1 MLIDKLLFIF
11 EADAKD
17 ANAEVKKTRQ
27 GADDVTDAMKAA
39 DDQSKVTLKNI
50 AQLAKGAIGFFATA
64 AAAGKT
70 LGAAI
75 SLADEIYV
83 LDEISKRARIAIEDV
98 DGFSRSVVAM
108 GGDLSTAQSNVAGLA
123 DAFIHMENPM
133 EGILSLA
140 DEIAGLDYQQASLM
154 LEGFGI
160 ADKATIELMRQ
171 GRDEL
176 GRLMGAEKENSLVT
190 AEMTER
196 ALAFRQTMTAF
207 RTQVSDTSRGF
218 ITALLPAITWVIDSL
233 TKATRWLSENK
244 NVAIGFFIGVSAAI
258 LAFFLPAMLS
268 AAAATIAATWPF
280 IAIGAAI
287 GAAAAMFALIYD
299 DIMAFISGNDSLIG
313 QILEKYPMVGRIF
326 QFVGNVIRESID
338 MAVAAFEWLTGGIGN
353 IIDRVK
359 SIDSITD
366 AFRAMGEGVVAVF
379 KWMWGIVGAYFDL
392 IGSGIDKV
400 KGAIGW
406 VAGKLGFGG
415 GDDVS
420 GDVEVAQDVI
430 ASAAVNPAN
439 SISSNTIRNSTASN
453 VEQNLAIGEITI
465 TTQATDAQGVARET
479 RSELQEQLER
489 MQAENSGAIAR

>member
-70 LGAAI
+70 LSAAI

-98 DGFSRSVVAM
+98 DAFSRSVVAM
-108 GGDLSTAQSNVAGLA
+108 GGDLSTAQSNINGLA

-196 ALAFRQTMTAF
+196 ALAFRHTMTAF
-207 RTQVSDTSRGF
+207 RTQLSDTTRGF
-218 ITALLPAITWVIDSL
+218 VTAFLPAINWIISAL
-233 TKATRWLSENK
+233 TSATKWLTENK
-244 NVAIGFFIGVSAAI
+244 
-258 LAFFLPAMLS
+258 
-268 AAAATIAATWPF
+268 TWPLDF
-280 IAIGAAI
+280 SSAYQLPFLRFSSPPCCPLPLRLSLPPGRS
-287 GAAAAMFALIYD
+287 LL
-299 DIMAFISGNDSLIG
+299 SGQL
-313 QILEKYPMVGRIF
+313 L
-326 QFVGNVIRESID
+326 
-338 MAVAAFEWLTGGIGN
+338 
-353 IIDRVK
+353 
-359 SIDSITD
+359 
-366 AFRAMGEGVVAVF
+366 
-379 KWMWGIVGAYFDL
+379 
-392 IGSGIDKV
+392 
-400 KGAIGW
+400 
-406 VAGKLGFGG
+406 
-415 GDDVS
+415 
-420 GDVEVAQDVI
+420 AQLPRC
-430 ASAAVNPAN
+430 S
-439 SISSNTIRNSTASN
+439 R
-453 VEQNLAIGEITI
+453 
-465 TTQATDAQGVARET
+465 
-479 RSELQEQLER
+479 
-489 MQAENSGAIAR
+489 